1 MYANNNDY
9 IKLEVDDASLNSI
22 IVNVNGKQQSL
33 GVRNQQETER
43 NGIIVYSDKSNYRY
57 KNCYI
62 PVSKLNGLN
71 KQGVNTISFVI
82 KSHNNTKS
90 EEAYLL
96 DSKIII
102 VIYSTIPKIK
112 MILLCLSLPHH
123 NMLMRM
129 AKNIMGDHLFGRDCN
144 YHKR

>member
-57 KNCYI
+57 KT
-62 PVSKLNGLN
+62 VTS
-71 KQGVNTISFVI
+71 Q
-82 KSHNNTKS
+82 
-90 EEAYLL
+90 
-96 DSKIII
+96 
-102 VIYSTIPKIK
+102 
-112 MILLCLSLPHH
+112 
-123 NMLMRM
+123 
-129 AKNIMGDHLFGRDCN
+129 
-144 YHKR
+144 